1 MITYREELEKL
12 DSYIENNKLKH
23 SILSIIIYKFLFWI
37 KIKLK
42 KKDGYI
48 DFMSKGKDSTIIIDM
63 LQVLYNVIIDVK
75 EQIELEKDAML
86 KFNNLEE
93 VLYLL
98 LNNLDSIIR
107 LDPHI
112 IYDEDEDEE
121 LSIKLDGNLINKL
134 ESLLSI
140 DNYLEEN
147 IS

>member
-1 MITYREELEKL
+1 
-12 DSYIENNKLKH
+12 
-23 SILSIIIYKFLFWI
+23 
-37 KIKLK
+37 
-42 KKDGYI
+42 
-48 DFMSKGKDSTIIIDM
+48 M

-98 LNNLDSIIR
+98 LNNLDSVIR

-140 DNYLEEN
+140 DNYLN
-147 IS
+147 L